1 MRELVVMSGKG
12 GTGKTSLAAALGVLA
27 GAEAVVADCDVDAA
41 DLHLLYR
48 PVGGTVREFRGGKKA
63 RIDPDRCVACG
74 VCFGG
79 CRFDAIRE
87 ENGAFVVDA
96 TSCEGCSVCRHLC
109 PEGAVTMIEARSG
122 VWSVAK
128 SRFGNWF
135 VHARLDIGG
144 ENSGKL
150 VARVKQEARRIAEEN
165 GIPLV
170 LIDGPPGIGCPA
182 ISSIS
187 GAGHVLVVTEPTRS
201 GAHDLARLV
210 DLIESFG
217 VEASCVVNK
226 WDVNPE
232 VAGEIERFCGAHRIE
247 VLARIPYD
255 PAFSNALRDGR
266 TLVETN
272 ETKLVEVIVRI
283 WNRIRAREEAG

>member
-1 MRELVVMSGKG
+1 
-12 GTGKTSLAAALGVLA
+12 
-27 GAEAVVADCDVDAA
+27 
-41 DLHLLYR
+41 
-48 PVGGTVREFRGGKKA
+48 
-63 RIDPDRCVACG
+63 
-74 VCFGG
+74 
-79 CRFDAIRE
+79 
-87 ENGAFVVDA
+87 
-96 TSCEGCSVCRHLC
+96 
-109 PEGAVTMIEARSG
+109 
-122 VWSVAK
+122 
-128 SRFGNWF
+128 
-135 VHARLDIGG
+135 
-144 ENSGKL
+144 
-150 VARVKQEARRIAEEN
+150 
-165 GIPLV
+165 
-170 LIDGPPGIGCPA
+170 
-182 ISSIS
+182 
-187 GAGHVLVVTEPTRS
+187 VTEPTRS